1 MNFYMEELPKKKAL
15 GRSYGRFV
23 KEGRYVS
30 LDYPDK
36 IDVTAIEANFD
47 KFKKMEG

>member
-1 MNFYMEELPKKKAL
+1 MNFYMVELPKKKAL